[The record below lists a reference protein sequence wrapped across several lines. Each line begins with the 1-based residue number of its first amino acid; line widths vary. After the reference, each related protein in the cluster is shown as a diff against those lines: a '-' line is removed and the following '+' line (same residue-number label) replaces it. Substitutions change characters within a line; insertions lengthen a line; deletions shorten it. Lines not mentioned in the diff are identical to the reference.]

1 MKRTSMVMAVIAV
14 TSLLLSV
21 TGCDMQVRDKYVAP
35 PVSTV
40 YVGLG
45 SENILN
51 ITSVKVD
58 GVAQSSLV
66 DPDFKPSAWNA
77 TDEFKTVTLKEG
89 QSVVYTFTQPA
100 QGTNAWNSWSFAFW
114 DDNKYGN
121 FLRGDNWL
129 NIYSDAGF
137 TSYKWVAGGSSANGT
152 YSNEYTYLTA
162 ASTLDTSATV
172 TVTVSF
178 DGKDITLVETVGGK
192 TAYTTTS
199 SAW

>member
-14 TSLLLSV
+14 TSLLLSM

-45 SENILN
+45 SENILD

-66 DPDFKPSAWNA
+66 DSSFKPSAWNA
-77 TDEFKTVTLKEG
+77 TGEFKKVTLKEG
-89 QSVVYTFTQPA
+89 QSVIYTFTQPV
-100 QGTNAWNSWSFAFW
+100 QGEGAWNSWSLAFW
-114 DDNKYGN
+114 DDNDYGN

-129 NIYSDAGF
+129 NVYSDAGF
-137 TSYKWVAGGSSANGT
+137 TSYKWVTGGSSANGI

-162 ASTLDTSATV
+162 ASMLDTSATV
-172 TVTVSF
+172 TLTVSF
-178 DGKDITLVETVGGK
+178 DGTDITVVEAVGGK
-192 TAYTTTS
+192 TAYTATS

>member
-1 MKRTSMVMAVIAV
+1 MKRTSMVMAAIAV
-14 TSLLLSV
+14 VSLLLAV

-45 SENILN
+45 GENILN

-66 DPDFKPSAWNA
+66 DSSFKPSAWNA
-77 TDEFKTVTLKEG
+77 TSEFKTVTLKTG

-100 QGTNAWNSWSFAFW
+100 QGAGAWNSWSFAFW

-129 NIYSDAGF
+129 NTYSDAGF

-172 TVTVSF
+172 TLTVSF